1 MVVAAAD
8 VDLPE
13 IAVDMGGIVVDMG
26 EIADVDPLD
35 VDIPEIAVGAVV
47 DHQEE
52 GRLCRRLHVLQM
64 FLPAFISKNVRMTY
78 INI

>member
-13 IAVDMGGIVVDMG
+13 IAVDMGEIV
-26 EIADVDPLD
+26 DVDPLD

-52 GRLCRRLHVLQM
+52 GRLCR
-64 FLPAFISKNVRMTY
+64 
-78 INI
+78 

>member
-13 IAVDMGGIVVDMG
+13 IAVDMGEIV
-26 EIADVDPLD
+26 DVDPLD
-35 VDIPEIAVGAVV
+35 VDIPEIAVGVVVDIPEIAVGAVV

-52 GRLCRRLHVLQM
+52 GRLCR
-64 FLPAFISKNVRMTY
+64 
-78 INI
+78 